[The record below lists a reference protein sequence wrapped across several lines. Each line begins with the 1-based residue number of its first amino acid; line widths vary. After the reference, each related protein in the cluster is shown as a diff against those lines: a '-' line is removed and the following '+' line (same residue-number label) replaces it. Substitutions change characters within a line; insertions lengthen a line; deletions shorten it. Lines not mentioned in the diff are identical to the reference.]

1 MAEETTNPTPR
12 DRLWPFALGMA
23 AVALAVY
30 VFSYTGDQP
39 LRHKDGGWQV
49 AFTTNSVGAP
59 LLRIDLPSK
68 GITNCTVVFEGETVP
83 PDFQP
88 LTTNFTD
95 PTHLPVPVPF
105 GNWFYADLTYLPGAV
120 TFNLFGAEANGTAG
134 QRHEVELIQAG
145 LVVNRKRHDWRP
157 GQAIS
162 AATSDKAD
170 WPKPE
175 KQKGN
180 LQPWHMVAV
189 VVIIGA
195 VMLLVRRF
203 STSEE

>member
-1 MAEETTNPTPR
+1 
-12 DRLWPFALGMA
+12 
-23 AVALAVY
+23 
-30 VFSYTGDQP
+30 
-39 LRHKDGGWQV
+39 
-49 AFTTNSVGAP
+49 
-59 LLRIDLPSK
+59 
-68 GITNCTVVFEGETVP
+68 
-83 PDFQP
+83 
-88 LTTNFTD
+88 
-95 PTHLPVPVPF
+95 
-105 GNWFYADLTYLPGAV
+105 
-120 TFNLFGAEANGTAG
+120 
-134 QRHEVELIQAG
+134 